1 MSKWKCYTCKVDME
15 EVDDIEISFG
25 EMNLPEAEG
34 LRCHNCG
41 IQFLE
46 SEYVVDQLMSA
57 EQMLAG
63 K

>member
-1 MSKWKCYTCKVDME
+1 ME
-15 EVDDIEISFG
+15 EVDDIAISFG

-34 LRCHNCG
+34 LRCPNCG
-41 IQFLE
+41 MQFLE

>member
-15 EVDDIEISFG
+15 EVDDIAISFG

-34 LRCHNCG
+34 LRCPNCG

-57 EQMLAG
+57 EQKLAG